1 MKLHVSMQMLRGPS
15 TMTEP
20 LPITAVILTKNEARH
35 LPGCLASVQG
45 LVRHVLVVD
54 SGSTDGTVQLAQS
67 TGAEVV
73 ERPFSDFASQ
83 RNAALQLVRDPWVL
97 FLDADERIT
106 PVLAREIRLALQ
118 HVRDEVAGFWLARQ
132 NFFFGRWVRAG
143 GWWPDYQLRLFRV
156 GQGRYRPD
164 QLVHEVVELHGHAQT
179 LHAPLLHVN
188 YETVGE
194 FVAKQFAYARLDAQ
208 ARLQAGYRPR
218 LRTYL
223 GQPARAFWRRFVQ
236 LRGYRDGLLGLFL
249 AGTLAT
255 AELVVW
261 LLVRRGMHQHQ
272 RDESTVRVALAP
284 LDPTIS
290 CSVVIVNYNVREHV
304 LACLTSIAESCRSS
318 GLNAEVIVVD
328 NASSDGSVDAI
339 QQQFPW
345 ARVIALPENR
355 GYAAGVNAGIRAAH
369 GAFII
374 VLNPD
379 TRIVG
384 DALAQLVATLR
395 DHPDVG
401 VVGPQLRYPDGRIQP
416 SRRRFPTLLTALL
429 ESTVIQDYWR
439 NNRVLRRYYMA
450 DFSDAEPHDVDWLVG
465 ACLGVRRQ
473 VIEQVG
479 GMDERFFLY
488 SEEVEWCWR
497 IRRAGWRI
505 VYEPRAVI
513 VHVEGASAGQ
523 EPARRQIAFDTAKV
537 QLYDILYGRPLAQ
550 FVRVFLLSNYLVRIA
565 IEGGKWLLGHKRALR
580 RQRVVRYWQAFRSGL
595 RPASW

>member
-1 MKLHVSMQMLRGPS
+1 
-15 TMTEP
+15 MTEP
-20 LPITAVILTKNEARH
+20 LPLTVVILTKNEARH
-35 LPGCLASVQG
+35 LPGCLASVRG
-45 LVRHVLVVD
+45 LARYVLVVD
-54 SGSTDGTVQLAQS
+54 SGSTDGTVQLAQAG
-67 TGAEVV
+67 GAEVV
-73 ERPFSDFASQ
+73 VRPFSDFASQ

-106 PVLAREIRLALQ
+106 PALARAVRRAL
-118 HVRDEVAGFWLARQ
+118 HDVNDGIAGFWIARQ
-132 NFFFGRWVRAG
+132 NFFFGRWVRGG

-156 GQGRYRPD
+156 DRGRYRPD
-164 QLVHEVVELHGHAQT
+164 QLVHEVVELDGHVQA
-179 LHAPLLHVN
+179 LHTPLLHVN
-188 YETVGE
+188 YEHVGE
-194 FVAKQFAYARLDAQ
+194 FIAKQLAYARLDAQ

-218 LRTYL
+218 WRTYL

-236 LRGYRDGLLGLFL
+236 LGGYRDGLLGLFL
-249 AGTLAT
+249 AGMLAV

-261 LLVRRGMHQHQ
+261 VLVRRGARQHQ
-272 RDESTVRVALAP
+272 RNGSTVSVALAP

-290 CSVVIVNYNVREHV
+290 CSVVIVNYNVRDHV
-304 LACLTSIAESCRSS
+304 LACLASIAESCQSS

-328 NASSDGSVDAI
+328 NASCDGSVDAI
-339 QQQFPW
+339 HQQFPW
-345 ARVIALPENR
+345 VHVIALSENR

-384 DALAQLVATLR
+384 NALDQLVVTLR

-450 DFSDAEPHDVDWLVG
+450 DLSDAEPHDVDWLVG
-465 ACLGVRRQ
+465 ACLAVRRE
-473 VIEQVG
+473 VIEHVG

-513 VHVEGASAGQ
+513 IHAEGASAGQ

-537 QLYDILYGRPLAQ
+537 QLYDVLYGRPLAQ
-550 FVRVFLLSNYLVRIA
+550 VVRAFLLSNYLVRIT